1 MYENIA
7 EIAGKFNIVPL
18 NIYKY
23 RYYYVLSCANG
34 SYSLS
39 LARPRPAVIN
49 EIHRVKQCLSDYG
62 IHNIDT
68 YCTSVKGLP
77 YYEEEGR
84 IYVVTRFFGSNELD
98 FMNDTQV
105 SIALSDIGRV
115 HKGLRLMGEEMLSA
129 AGNTNS
135 VLSMYRSKQKSLE
148 SISRLL
154 KSKGK
159 KYWDKERLTFF
170 SSLIEKCRE
179 LTSQLEEM
187 DYGHTATYSHGALKE
202 GNIIYKKGRTY
213 IIDWDNMKYLS
224 FIEDIAFFIGRYI
237 RKNCFY
243 AQKENMGYMGLE
255 EVLAKYTR
263 YTSLSDY
270 DYEVLRIVLQYP
282 HRFVSTLE
290 EFFSLSRSFVP
301 TGIVNKLDEALVQ
314 REFVMEYLG
323 DIAY

>member
-7 EIAGKFNIVPL
+7 EIAKNFNIVPL

-23 RYYYVLSCANG
+23 RYYYVLNCANG
-34 SYSLS
+34 AYSLS
-39 LARPRPAVIN
+39 LARPRPSGIN
-49 EIHRVKQCLSDYG
+49 EIHRVKQCLNDYG

-68 YCTSVKGLP
+68 YCTSSKGLP
-77 YYEEEGR
+77 YHEEEGK

-98 FMNDTQV
+98 FMNNTQV

-115 HKGLRLMGEEMLSA
+115 HKGLRLMGEEMLYA
-129 AGNTNS
+129 AGNTNNT
-135 VLSMYRSKQKSLE
+135 LNMYKSKQKSLE

-154 KSKGK
+154 RSKGRR
-159 KYWDKERLTFF
+159 YWDKERLSAF
-170 SSLIEKCRE
+170 SALIDNCRE
-179 LTSQLEEM
+179 LLTRLEEM
-187 DYGHTATYSHGALKE
+187 DYGRSATYCHGALKE

-243 AQKENMGYMGLE
+243 AEREGMGYMGLE
-255 EVLAKYTR
+255 EALAKYTR

-270 DYEVLRIVLQYP
+270 DYNALKIVLEYP
-282 HRFVSTLE
+282 RRFVSTLE
-290 EFFSLSRSFVP
+290 EFFALSRSFVP
-301 TGIVNKLDEALVQ
+301 TGIANKLDEALIQ
-314 REFVMEYLG
+314 RDFAV
-323 DIAY
+323 AYIKT